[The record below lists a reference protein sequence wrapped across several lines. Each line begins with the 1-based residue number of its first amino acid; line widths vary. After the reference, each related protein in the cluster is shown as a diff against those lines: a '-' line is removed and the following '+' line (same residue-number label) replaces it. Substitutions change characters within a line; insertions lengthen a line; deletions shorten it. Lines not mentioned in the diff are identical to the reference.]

1 MGRILAFDIGQK
13 RIGLAVTDP
22 MQLIA
27 TPLDTQHVKD
37 IWSYLQIYLGSEEV
51 VMALVGLPVQNNG
64 LPSESMR
71 YVDQFVSRF
80 KKLFPLVEVVMW
92 DERFTSLMAQAAI
105 RSSGV
110 NRKTRQDKA
119 LVDKVSATLLLQSY
133 MLSQSSTHL

>member
-1 MGRILAFDIGQK
+1 MGRILALDIGQK

-37 IWSYLQIYLGSEEV
+37 IWSYLHDYLKAEEV
-51 VMALVGLPVQNNG
+51 VKVLVGLPVQNNG
-64 LPSESMR
+64 LPSDSMR
-71 YVDQFVSRF
+71 YVEQFVNRF
-80 KKLFPLVEVVMW
+80 RKLFPLVEVVMW
-92 DERFTSLMAQAAI
+92 DERFTSVMAQAAI

-110 NRKTRQDKA
+110 NRKTRQDKS

-133 MLSQSSTHL
+133 MLSQPSANP